1 VNLPTLWS
9 LLIDRKFLV
18 SDGNPRIPEMDA
30 LAQRIQ
36 AQKGSESEKM
46 LQFLSEGKVIRSID
60 QAQQQD

>member
-1 VNLPTLWS
+1 
-9 LLIDRKFLV
+9 
-18 SDGNPRIPEMDA
+18 MDA